1 MENLNTIIGNNI
13 KNLRKSNNMTQLEL
27 AEKLNYSNKAISR
40 WESGEVV
47 PDVPTLQNLSK
58 IFNIDISDFFKE
70 IKKVENIK
78 TNRKKISRNKIIIT
92 ALAVLLVWL
101 IATIAFVYSVMTF
114 NDNLWIVFIW
124 AIPCSC
130 IVSVVFNSIWGKKSL
145 NFIIISVL
153 IWSLLGSL
161 YLTFLKYNLWLIFL
175 IGIPVQIGTILW
187 SKLKLHPK
195 NKVNETLENN
205 SSFVELK

>member
-58 IFNIDISDFFKE
+58 IFNIDIADFFKE

-130 IVSVVFNSIWGKKSL
+130 IVSIVFNSIWGKKSL

-195 NKVNETLENN
+195 NKKCNEIIGNN
-205 SSFVELK
+205 TNE

>member
-1 MENLNTIIGNNI
+1 
-13 KNLRKSNNMTQLEL
+13 MTQLEL

-58 IFNIDISDFFKE
+58 IFNIDIADFFKE

-130 IVSVVFNSIWGKKSL
+130 IVSIVFNSIWGKKSL

-195 NKVNETLENN
+195 NKKCNEIIGNN
-205 SSFVELK
+205 TNE